1 MHKGTKG
8 KELFDEAKA
17 KPSTS
22 NIISSMLPGMRFR
35 TTIDAIVFRK
45 AVYLSTHDRLDTIN
59 NPGTHSGR
67 LLKRL
72 RRRIAIS
79 REATIPL
86 LAMCCGSSSVVQARS
101 GFRDIKSDGIETCV
115 DISYFPGNAT
125 RQIAAQERSN
135 VTHLEDRN
143 ITA

>member
-1 MHKGTKG
+1 MPWYLGR
-8 KELFDEAKA
+8 
-17 KPSTS
+17 
-22 NIISSMLPGMRFR
+22 RFICQR
-35 TTIDAIVFRK
+35 MVG
-45 AVYLSTHDRLDTIN
+45 TIN
-59 NPGTHSGR
+59 NLGTHSGR

-86 LAMCCGSSSVVQARS
+86 LAILCGISSIVRARS
-101 GFRDIKSDGIETCV
+101 GFGDIKSDGIETCI

-125 RQIAAQERSN
+125 RQIAAQERGN